1 MKKLTFLL
9 ILSTLVISGCTK
21 KPGKL
26 YEAYDDS
33 KYSAVVDDEGFTLID
48 FYGLN
53 DYHGAIVRSEEDN
66 MPGLSAI
73 NSFLNKRRSENP
85 GGTVLIANGD
95 MWQGS
100 AESNMSKGKIVNES
114 LNYMGFAAL
123 TLGNHEFDWGVD
135 LIKSNKET
143 SNFPYLGANIII
155 EETKET
161 PDYIDPS
168 PLIERDGVKIGIIG
182 AMGSDLIN
190 TIQASHV
197 EGLKFDIMT
206 EYVKSEA
213 ARLRGLGAD
222 LIFLGA
228 HDTWVGASL
237 SPDREALV
245 NEKIVDL
252 VFTGHQHYLDEKEV
266 NGVPI
271 LQTRG
276 RGRDIMHAR
285 LGFNKETKEVKVA
298 NYEVVRSLIDL
309 ELEEDAT
316 TNKIV
321 DYYVKKFKINE
332 TKNEVVGKLINED
345 MSRSMVAKFVVEVMT
360 KSYDDAVGSLHNI
373 NGGIRAELKVGNITY
388 GDIYS
393 AFPFDNEIYLIT
405 LSGRRLKALMEGGGN
420 FAYYFTIA
428 YADVADFDDYKVVT
442 TNFVY
447 ELNGSPVTGLD
458 YENMFTYPRDLV
470 ATYLRTHK
478 TIDGSLY

>member
-1 MKKLTFLL
+1 MKKLTLFLL
-9 ILSTLVISGCTK
+9 LSSLVVSGCTNK
-21 KPGKL
+21 TVVL
-26 YEAYDDS
+26 YETYDDT
-33 KYSAVVDDEGFTLID
+33 KYKAVVDEEGFTLID

-53 DYHGAIVRSEEDN
+53 DFHGAIVRSEEDN
-66 MPGLSAI
+66 MPGLAAI
-73 NSFLNKRRSENP
+73 NGFLNSKRKENP
-85 GGTVLIANGD
+85 GGTVFIANGD

-135 LIKSNKET
+135 LIKTNKKT

-161 PDYIDPS
+161 PDYIDAS
-168 PLIERDGVKIGIIG
+168 PLIERDGVKIGVIG
-182 AMGSDLIN
+182 AMGSELIN

-197 EGLKFDIMT
+197 AGLKFDIMT

-222 LIFLGA
+222 LVFLGA
-228 HDTWVGASL
+228 HDTWVGSSL

-245 NEKIVDL
+245 SEKIVDL

-285 LGFNKETKEVKVA
+285 LGFNKETKEVKA
-298 NYEVVRSLIDL
+298 IHYEVIRSLVDL
-309 ELEEDAT
+309 EIEEDAT

-321 DYYVKKFKINE
+321 DYYVKKLKINE

-393 AFPFDNEIYLIT
+393 AFPFDNEMYLIT